1 LQAVK
6 ALLARH
12 PEVTETE
19 EAFLVDKLQVPQT
32 WLYEAKANQLA
43 SAGDAYRQYYTLI
56 DAGLPNQAHRVLLDK
71 LAIEASARGDLAL
84 LKRLCE
90 ALNGNQPE
98 GWEYGGRLF
107 LDYLA
112 VVDEVPTLLVN
123 HLRSGGQADPVD
135 ADRLAR
141 LISTA
146 QRVLSLLP
154 ALFPKKDDVQQFAA
168 LSDLL
173 SDVTQIVSQLNAA
186 GLMNKPQV
194 PSVLVNTDRLHL
206 LQQSGLRA
214 FDQNIRALP
223 SAA

>member
-1 LQAVK
+1 
-6 ALLARH
+6 
-12 PEVTETE
+12 
-19 EAFLVDKLQVPQT
+19 
-32 WLYEAKANQLA
+32 
-43 SAGDAYRQYYTLI
+43 
-56 DAGLPNQAHRVLLDK
+56 